1 MAKKLQRYSDEFKT
15 EIVRKV
21 VIDLQ
26 PVVQLAREHHIDP
39 STIRAWVM
47 KSDMSR
53 TNESP
58 HLNDVDALSD
68 TELRREMRLIQRE
81 NARLQ
86 MELEIIKKAVDIISR
101 TPQ

>member
-26 PVVQLAREHHIDP
+26 PVVQLAREHHIAP
-39 STIRAWVM
+39 STIHAWVM

-81 NARLQ
+81 NAHLQ